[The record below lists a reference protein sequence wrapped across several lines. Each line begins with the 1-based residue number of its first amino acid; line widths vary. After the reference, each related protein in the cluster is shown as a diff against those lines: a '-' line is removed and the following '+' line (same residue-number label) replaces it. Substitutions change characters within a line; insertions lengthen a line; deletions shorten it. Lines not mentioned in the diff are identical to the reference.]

1 MTNPVVNDE
10 CIPTSKID
18 AVVGCLA
25 GNSVDNNS
33 VDNFA
38 KTFLKDLFNE
48 AIQFAKPS
56 SFMGEFVK
64 THFPEN
70 LEGKIIV
77 VGAGKAAASMAAAF
91 ENAAFERGW
100 NDRISGVVVTRYG
113 YEVPTSRIK
122 VLKANHPVPD
132 EASVEAGETIL
143 AELKTVGPDDL
154 VISLVSGGGSAL
166 LCAPASGVSLA
177 DKQQLNKVLLNSGAP
192 IHAMNCIRKHVS
204 KIKGGRLARAAMP
217 ARIISLLMSD
227 IPGDDVSSIA
237 SGPTVS
243 DESTLEMARNFVAKY
258 KMDLPASILE
268 ALNDPRNE
276 TPKESD
282 RCFKNAQ
289 NHLVMT
295 PGMVL
300 QKVMGTI
307 KKAGFEILYL
317 GDALEGEASELGK
330 AHAELAVQAARDN
343 RKLCILSGGETTVT
357 MKGKGRGGRN
367 TEYLLSVA
375 LSLNGESGVY
385 ALAGDTDGVDGS
397 EDNAGAIIDPT
408 TLKRAEAS
416 GINLKHHLDLND
428 SYTAFEALNDLVVT
442 GPTMTNVNDFRAI
455 LVLPQHD
462 TQKY

>member
-1 MTNPVVNDE
+1 MTNLVVNDE
-10 CIPTSKID
+10 RISASKICAD
-18 AVVGCLA
+18 VERLTGNTA
-25 GNSVDNNS
+25 GE
-33 VDNFA
+33 FA
-38 KTFLKDLFNE
+38 RTFLRDLFDE
-48 AIQFAKPS
+48 AIDFAKPS

-64 THFPEN
+64 THFPETPK
-70 LEGKIIV
+70 GKIIV
-77 VGAGKAAASMAAAF
+77 VGAGKAGASMAAAF
-91 ENAAFERGW
+91 EIAMSERGW
-100 NDRISGVVVTRYG
+100 SDKISGVIVTRYG
-113 YEVPTSRIK
+113 YEVPTSKIK

-132 EASVEAGETIL
+132 EASVAAGETIL
-143 AELKTVGPDDL
+143 AELKKVGPDDL
-154 VISLVSGGGSAL
+154 VVSLVSGGGSAL

-217 ARIISLLMSD
+217 ARVVSLLMSD

-243 DESTLEMARNFVAKY
+243 DETTLKMARDFVVQY
-258 KMDLPASILE
+258 KMNLPASIMD

-289 NHLVMT
+289 NYLVMT

-300 QKVMGTI
+300 EKVMGTI
-307 KKAGFEILYL
+307 KEAGFEVLYL
-317 GDALEGEASELGK
+317 GDDLEGEAAELGK
-330 AHAELAVQAARDN
+330 VHAELAIEAAKAN

-357 MKGKGRGGRN
+357 MKGKGKGGRN

-375 LSLNGESGVY
+375 LHLNGEAGVY

-397 EDNAGAIIDPT
+397 EDNAGAIIDPS
-408 TLKRAEAS
+408 TLSRAKAA
-416 GINLKHHLDLND
+416 GVDLKAYLDTND

-455 LVLPQHD
+455 IVLPEHEA
-462 TQKY
+462 KKC

>member
-1 MTNPVVNDE
+1 MTNLVVNSEYACASNADGIIGRFSDSSSE
-10 CIPTSKID
+10 ND
-18 AVVGCLA
+18 
-25 GNSVDNNS
+25 
-33 VDNFA
+33 FA
-38 KTFLKDLFNE
+38 RQFLRDLFEE

-56 SFMGEFVK
+56 SFMGEFINK
-64 THFPEN
+64 HFPEN
-70 LEGKIIV
+70 PKGNIIV

-91 ENAAFERGW
+91 EIAAVERGW
-100 NDRISGVVVTRYG
+100 ADKISGVVVTRYG
-113 YEVPTSRIK
+113 YEVPTSKIK

-132 EASVEAGETIL
+132 QASVIAGETIL
-143 AELKTVGPDDL
+143 SELKTVGPDDL

-204 KIKGGRLARAAMP
+204 KIKGGRLARSAMP
-217 ARIISLLMSD
+217 ARVVSLLMSD

-243 DESTLEMARNFVAKY
+243 DETTLEMARNFVAKY
-258 KMDLPASILE
+258 KMDLPASIME

-276 TPKESD
+276 TPKKDD

-300 QKVMGTI
+300 QKVMETI

-317 GDALEGEASELGK
+317 GDDLEGEASELGK
-330 AHAELAVQAARDN
+330 AHAELALEAARSH
-343 RKLCILSGGETTVT
+343 RKVCILSGGETTVT

-375 LSLNGESGVY
+375 LHLNGEPGIY

-408 TLKRAEAS
+408 TIKRAQNA
-416 GINLKHHLDLND
+416 GLNLNLHLDRND
-428 SYTAFEALNDLVVT
+428 SYSAFEALNDLVVT

-455 LVLPQHD
+455 LVFAHD
-462 TQKY
+462 V